1 MQKPKKIL
9 FIYNANSDTGSQLFD
24 FAHKVLSPTTYECS
38 LCALTFGKFTEK
50 KKWKK
55 FRELLN
61 SKGFELS
68 FLHKDEF
75 QKTYK
80 SKFGHSFTFPIV
92 LLETDYDLEI
102 AIGTQQLN
110 TMERVEELIEQFSLV
125 VNGF

>member
-1 MQKPKKIL
+1 MQTPKKIL

-24 FAHKVLSPTTYECS
+24 LAHKMLSPTTYDCS

-50 KKWKK
+50 QKWKT
-55 FRELLN
+55 FRKSII
-61 SKGFELS
+61 SKGYKLS

-80 SKFGHSFTFPIV
+80 SKFGHAFTFPIV
-92 LLETDYDLEI
+92 LFETDYDLEI

-110 TMERVEELIEQFSLV
+110 EMERVEELIAQCSLV
-125 VNGF
+125 IDGL